1 MLAILGTGIG
11 PKEHCVGLKPFK
23 WGIRYPVVPDAAVVK
38 VEY

>member
-11 PKEHCVGLKPFK
+11 PKERCVGLKPVK
-23 WGIRYPVVPDAAVVK
+23 WGIRDPVVPDAVVVK